1 MKKLKLFPKIF
12 IYTLAL
18 LLLITMLASGTI
30 YLLAP
35 MMGENSVLSEGTYVD
50 GISSAIKTAAIPR
63 NTEIAH
69 TILRSLPYTVAI
81 CIVVSLL
88 CAYFFSKAITNP
100 IKGILDAT
108 NHMAVLDR
116 KAACK
121 TATNDEIGILA
132 NQINQLYQNLLSTIE
147 HLQEEKDKVSEAE
160 KQKIDFLRSASHE
173 LKTPL
178 TILKGHLLGMLN
190 KIKGYENHEEYMERS
205 LAVVDKMETLVRE
218 LLYVSKV
225 DGNQKSEYKLIDFA
239 ELVRVQIA
247 EAADLLSQKEQ
258 HLEAD
263 IPDKLLCELE
273 PAQIERAIQNILVNA
288 IRYSPNGERIR
299 ISLTKENDTVYCEIE
314 NTGIHIP
321 EDTISHLF
329 QAFYRGDISRN
340 RNTGG
345 TGLGLFIVRKI
356 MELHQAKYGIKNSSS
371 GVLFWF
377 VMSAKRSSDNSI

>member
-50 GISSAIKTAAIPR
+50 GMSSAIRTAAIPR

-69 TILRSLPYTVAI
+69 NIALITLYHSNLYCSFTFM
-81 CIVVSLL
+81 CLL
-88 CAYFFSKAITNP
+88 FSKAITNP

-173 LKTPL
+173 LKTPVTAL
-178 TILKGHLLGMLN
+178 NAMLENMILKVG
-190 KIKGYENHEEYMERS
+190 KYSDYEEYLPLCKERTEQLS
-205 LAVVDKMETLVRE
+205 KMISEVLDASKLGTTAAEEPQALAVDCYLSELCKQYRLIAQANGISFQEAFPETFTITLPPKTFARAFSNILSNAVAYTLPGHSIFVRI
-218 LLYVSKV
+218 
-225 DGNQKSEYKLIDFA
+225 DGRKLIVENECEPISA
-239 ELVRVQIA
+239 E
-247 EAADLLSQKEQ
+247 
-258 HLEAD
+258 HLKH
-263 IPDKLLCELE
+263 IFE
-273 PAQIERAIQNILVNA
+273 P
-288 IRYSPNGERIR
+288 
-299 ISLTKENDTVYCEIE
+299 
-314 NTGIHIP
+314 
-321 EDTISHLF
+321 
-329 QAFYRGDISRN
+329 FYRPDYARN
-340 RNTGG
+340 QNDGG
-345 TGLGLFIVRKI
+345 NGLGLYIV
-356 MELHQAKYGIKNSSS
+356 A
-371 GVLFWF
+371 
-377 VMSAKRSSDNSI
+377 SILDSLKLSYSLEPIQKPLGMRFTITF

>member
-18 LLLITMLASGTI
+18 LLLITTLASGTI

-50 GISSAIKTAAIPR
+50 GMSSAIKTAAIPR

-69 TILRSLPYTVAI
+69 TILRSLPYTVVI

-121 TATNDEIGILA
+121 TAPNDEIGILA

-173 LKTPL
+173 LKTPVTAL
-178 TILKGHLLGMLN
+178 NAMLENMILKVG
-190 KIKGYENHEEYMERS
+190 KYSDYEEYLPLCKERTEQLS
-205 LAVVDKMETLVRE
+205 KMISEVLDASKLGSTVAEKPQTLAVDCYLSGLCKQYRLIAQANGISFQEDFSETFTISLPPKTFARAFSNILSNAVAYTLPGHSIFVRI
-218 LLYVSKV
+218 
-225 DGNQKSEYKLIDFA
+225 DGRKLIVENECEPIPA
-239 ELVRVQIA
+239 E
-247 EAADLLSQKEQ
+247 
-258 HLEAD
+258 HLKH
-263 IPDKLLCELE
+263 IFE
-273 PAQIERAIQNILVNA
+273 P
-288 IRYSPNGERIR
+288 
-299 ISLTKENDTVYCEIE
+299 
-314 NTGIHIP
+314 
-321 EDTISHLF
+321 
-329 QAFYRGDISRN
+329 FYRPDYARN
-340 RNTGG
+340 QNDGG
-345 TGLGLFIVRKI
+345 NGLGLYIV
-356 MELHQAKYGIKNSSS
+356 A
-371 GVLFWF
+371 
-377 VMSAKRSSDNSI
+377 SILDSLKLSYSLEPMQKPLGMRFTITF